1 MRSHHVDLTYGL
13 ISVDDHVLEHP
24 RVWADRLSKEKWG
37 ERIPHVESSNG
48 AECWVI
54 DGHTLPL
61 TGRGSIGAVLP
72 DRAAS
77 PAHWSEVPAQAYE
90 PSERLKA
97 MDADGVDVSV
107 LYPTVAGM
115 AGETFGQL
123 QDPELELAC
132 VQAYNDWLLEEW
144 ASASPRFVPQCLVPL
159 APIDAVVS
167 EIRRS
172 VDKGHR
178 GVIFPATPMLLRD
191 LPHINEPTYDP
202 IWAVCEELEVP
213 VCFHSGSSSRLE
225 FPLYPELSP
234 ALQAALS
241 VVNRPLAAISVFSN
255 VLYSHILVRHPR
267 LKVVFAESS
276 LGWGAYELELADH
289 EFERQRLHQDADEV
303 RPSELFR
310 RQCYL
315 TGCFDRA
322 GVDLRSYIGVDN
334 ILWET
339 NFPQAS
345 STWPRS
351 RDTIDSSFAS
361 VPEQERRQLLVGNA
375 ARLYGLSTPA

>member
-1 MRSHHVDLTYGL
+1 MDITYGL

-24 RVWADRLSKEKWG
+24 RVWEDRLSKSTWG
-37 ERIPHVESSNG
+37 DRIPHVEQSNG
-48 AECWVI
+48 IERWVV
-54 DGHTLPL
+54 DGHPLPL
-61 TGRGSIGAVLP
+61 TGRGSIGALLP

-77 PAHWSEVPAQAYE
+77 PAHWSEVPPQAYD
-90 PSERLKA
+90 PAERLKA
-97 MDADGVDVSV
+97 MDADRVDVSV

-123 QDPELELAC
+123 EDAELELAC

-144 ASASPRFVPQCLVPL
+144 ASASPRFVPQCVAPL
-159 APIDAVVS
+159 APVEASVA
-167 EIRRS
+167 EIRRA
-172 VDKGHR
+172 VGKGHR
-178 GVIFPATPMLLRD
+178 GVVFPATPMLQRD
-191 LPHINEPTYDP
+191 LPHINELTYDP
-202 IWAVCEELEVP
+202 IWAVCEELHVP

-225 FPLYPELSP
+225 FPLYPELAPS
-234 ALQAALS
+234 LQAALS

-255 VLYSHILVRHPR
+255 ILYSHILVRHPK
-267 LKVVFAESS
+267 LKVIFADSS

-289 EFERQRLHQDADEV
+289 EFERQRLHLDNGEV

-322 GVDLRSYIGVDN
+322 GIDLRAYIGLDN

-345 STWPRS
+345 SPWPRS
-351 RDTIDSSFAS
+351 WDAIETSFSS
-361 VPEQERRQLLVGNA
+361 VPSEERQQLLMGNA
-375 ARLYGLSTPA
+375 QRVYGL

>member
-1 MRSHHVDLTYGL
+1 MDLKYGL

-24 RVWADRLSKEKWG
+24 RVWEERMSKTTWG
-37 ERIPHVESSNG
+37 DRIPHVVQSDGVEG
-48 AECWVI
+48 WVV
-54 DGHTLPL
+54 DGRALPL
-61 TGRGSIGAVLP
+61 TGRGSVGALLP
-72 DRAAS
+72 DRAAAPARWADVPS
-77 PAHWSEVPAQAYE
+77 PAYDPA
-90 PSERLKA
+90 ERLKA

-107 LYPTVAGM
+107 LYPTAAGM

-123 QDPELELAC
+123 EDPELEVAC
-132 VQAYNDWLLEEW
+132 VQAYNDWLIEEW
-144 ASASPRFVPQCLVPL
+144 ASVSPRFVPQCLVPL
-159 APIDAVVS
+159 APIEAGVT
-167 EIRRS
+167 EIRRA
-172 VDKGHR
+172 VARGHR
-178 GVIFPATPMLLRD
+178 GVIFPATPMLARE
-191 LPHINEPTYDP
+191 LPHVNEAIYDP
-202 IWAVCEELEVP
+202 IWSVCEELQVP
-213 VCFHSGSSSRLE
+213 VCFHSGSSARLE

-255 VLYSHILVRHPR
+255 VLYSHILVRHPG

-289 EFERQRLHQDADEV
+289 EFERQRLQLEAGEI

-322 GVDLRSYIGVDN
+322 GIDLRAYIGLDN

-351 RDTIDSSFAS
+351 WDTIGTSFAG
-361 VPEQERRQLLVGNA
+361 VPEHERQHVLVDNA
-375 ARLYGLSTPA
+375 DRLYGLSARVPEAVA

>member
-1 MRSHHVDLTYGL
+1 VDLKYGL

-24 RVWADRLSKEKWG
+24 YVWEERLSKTRWG
-37 ERIPHVESSNG
+37 DRIPHVEQSDG
-48 AECWVI
+48 VERWVV
-54 DGHTLPL
+54 DGRPMPL
-61 TGRGSIGAVLP
+61 TGRGSVGAILA

-77 PAHWSEVPAQAYE
+77 PTHWTEVPSPAYA
-90 PSERLKA
+90 PSARLSA
-97 MDADGVDVSV
+97 MDADRVDISV

-115 AGETFGQL
+115 AGETFGQV

-159 APIDAVVS
+159 APVEATVA
-167 EIRRS
+167 EIRRA
-172 VDKGHR
+172 VGKGHR
-178 GVIFPATPMLLRD
+178 GVVFPAMPMLLRD
-191 LPHINEPTYDP
+191 LPHINEATYDP
-202 IWAVCEELEVP
+202 VWSVCEELQVP

-225 FPLYPELSP
+225 FPLYPGQSP
-234 ALQAALS
+234 AIQAALS

-255 VLYSHILVRHPR
+255 VLYSHILVRHPN

-289 EFERQRLHQDADEV
+289 EFERQRLHQEPGEI

-322 GVDLRSYIGVDN
+322 GIDLRRYIGLDN

-345 STWPRS
+345 STWPLSWDAIESSFQDVPDAERS
-351 RDTIDSSFAS
+351 R
-361 VPEQERRQLLVGNA
+361 LLVGNA
-375 ARLYGLSTPA
+375 ELVYGLSIGRA

>member
-1 MRSHHVDLTYGL
+1 VDLKYGL
-13 ISVDDHVLEHP
+13 ISVDDHVVEHP
-24 RVWADRLSKEKWG
+24 RVWEERLSKAKWG
-37 ERIPHVESSNG
+37 ERVPHVEQSDG
-48 AECWVI
+48 VECWVV
-54 DGHTLPL
+54 DGSSFPL
-61 TGRGSIGAVLP
+61 TGRGSVGALLA

-77 PAHWSEVPAQAYE
+77 PTRWSEVPPQAYV
-90 PSERLKA
+90 PSERLGA

-144 ASASPRFVPQCLVPL
+144 ASASPRFIPQCLVPL
-159 APIDAVVS
+159 APVDAVVA
-167 EIRRS
+167 EIRRA
-172 VDKGHR
+172 VAKGHR
-178 GVIFPATPMLLRD
+178 GVIFPATPMLLRE
-191 LPHINEPTYDP
+191 LPHINELSYDP
-202 IWAVCEELEVP
+202 IWAACEELGVP

-225 FPLYPELSP
+225 FPQYPELSP

-255 VLYSHILVRHPR
+255 VLYSHILVRHPG

-289 EFERQRLHQDADEV
+289 EFERQRLHQEPGEI

-322 GVDLRSYIGVDN
+322 GIDLRAYIGVDN

-345 STWPRS
+345 SPWPSSWDAIETSFQGVPEEERS
-351 RDTIDSSFAS
+351 R
-361 VPEQERRQLLVGNA
+361 LLVRNA
-375 ARLYGLSTPA
+375 QQLYGL

>member
-1 MRSHHVDLTYGL
+1 VDLKYGL

-24 RVWADRLSKEKWG
+24 RVWEERLSKVKWG
-37 ERIPHVESSNG
+37 DRIPHIEQSNG
-48 AECWVI
+48 AECWVV

-61 TGRGSIGAVLP
+61 TGRGSVGALLP

-77 PAHWSEVPAQAYE
+77 PKHWSEVPPQAYD

-97 MDADGVDVSV
+97 MDADRVDVSV
-107 LYPTVAGM
+107 LYPTVAGL

-132 VQAYNDWLLEEW
+132 VQAYNDWLLDEW
-144 ASASPRFVPQCLVPL
+144 ASASPRFVAQCLVPL
-159 APIDAVVS
+159 APIEAGVAEV
-167 EIRRS
+167 RRA

-178 GVIFPATPMLLRD
+178 GVVFPATPMLLRD
-191 LPHINEPTYDP
+191 LPHINELTYDP
-202 IWAVCEELEVP
+202 IWAVCEELQVP

-225 FPLYPELSP
+225 FPLYSGLSP

-289 EFERQRLHQDADEV
+289 EFERQRLNLEPDEV

-322 GVDLRSYIGVDN
+322 GIDLRAYIGLNN

-351 RDTIDSSFAS
+351 WDAIGTSFQD
-361 VPEQERRQLLVGNA
+361 VPDAERSRLLVDNA
-375 ARLYGLSTPA
+375 EQLYRL

>member
-1 MRSHHVDLTYGL
+1 VDLRYGL

-24 RVWADRLSKEKWG
+24 RVWEERLSTTKWG
-37 ERIPHVESSNG
+37 DRIPHVERSNG
-48 AECWVI
+48 ADRWVV
-54 DGHTLPL
+54 DGQTLPL
-61 TGRGSIGAVLP
+61 TGRGSIGALLA

-77 PAHWSEVPAQAYE
+77 PAHWSEVPAQAHD
-90 PSERLKA
+90 PAERLKA
-97 MDADGVDVSV
+97 MDVDRVDVSV

-159 APIDAVVS
+159 APIDSAVA
-167 EIRRS
+167 EIRRA
-172 VDKGHR
+172 VGKGHR

-191 LPHINEPTYDP
+191 LPHINEQVYDP
-202 IWAVCEELEVP
+202 IWAACEELQVP
-213 VCFHSGSSSRLE
+213 VCFHSGSSSRME
-225 FPLYPELSP
+225 FPLYTDLSP
-234 ALQAALS
+234 SLQAALS

-289 EFERQRLHQDADEV
+289 EFERQRLHQEAGEV

-322 GVDLRSYIGVDN
+322 GIELRAYIGLDN

-345 STWPRS
+345 STWP
-351 RDTIDSSFAS
+351 SSWDAIGTSFQD
-361 VPEQERRQLLVGNA
+361 VPEAERAQLLVGNA
-375 ARLYGLSTPA
+375 AQLYGL

>member
-1 MRSHHVDLTYGL
+1 MDLRYGL

-24 RVWADRLSKEKWG
+24 RVWEERLSRAKWG
-37 ERIPHVESSNG
+37 DRIPHVEQSNG
-48 AECWVI
+48 AEHWVV
-54 DGHTLPL
+54 DGRTMPL
-61 TGRGSIGAVLP
+61 TGRGSVGALLP
-72 DRAAS
+72 DRASS
-77 PAHWSEVPAQAYE
+77 PAHWSDVPPQAYD
-90 PSERLKA
+90 PSERLIA
-97 MDADGVDVSV
+97 MDVDGVDVSV
-107 LYPTVAGM
+107 LYPTVAGL

-123 QDPELELAC
+123 QDAELELAC
-132 VQAYNDWLLEEW
+132 VQAYNDWLLDEW
-144 ASASPRFVPQCLVPL
+144 AGVSPRFVPQCVVPL
-159 APIDAVVS
+159 APVEAAVA
-167 EIRRS
+167 EIRRA
-172 VDKGHR
+172 VGAGHR
-178 GVIFPATPMLLRD
+178 GVVFPATPMLQRE
-191 LPHINEPTYDP
+191 LPHINELVYDP
-202 IWAVCEELEVP
+202 IWQVCEELDVP
-213 VCFHSGSSSRLE
+213 VCFHSGSSARLE

-267 LKVVFAESS
+267 LKVVFADSS

-289 EFERQRLHQDADEV
+289 EFERQRLQLEPDEV

-322 GVDLRSYIGVDN
+322 GVDLRAYIGLNN

-345 STWPRS
+345 SPWPRS
-351 RDTIDSSFAS
+351 WNAIEISFPN
-361 VPEQERRQLLVGNA
+361 VPEEERRQLLVGNA
-375 ARLYGLSTPA
+375 QQVYGL

>member
-1 MRSHHVDLTYGL
+1 VDLKYGL

-24 RVWADRLSKEKWG
+24 RVWMERLSSAKWG
-37 ERIPHVESSNG
+37 ERIPHVEQSDG
-48 AECWVI
+48 TECWVI
-54 DGHTLPL
+54 DGNTLPL
-61 TGRGSIGAVLP
+61 IGRGSVGALLS

-77 PAHWSEVPAQAYE
+77 PAHWSDVPLPAYV

-97 MDADGVDVSV
+97 MDADGVDVSI

-115 AGETFGQL
+115 AGETFGRI

-144 ASASPRFVPQCLVPL
+144 SSASDRLIPQCVVPL
-159 APIDAVVS
+159 GPVDAAVA
-167 EIRRS
+167 EIRRAVS
-172 VDKGHR
+172 KGHR
-178 GVIFPATPMLLRD
+178 GVVFPATPMLQRE
-191 LPHINEPTYDP
+191 LPHINELSYDP
-202 IWAVCEELEVP
+202 IWAVCEELQVP
-213 VCFHSGSSSRLE
+213 VCFHSGSSSRME
-225 FPLYPELSP
+225 FPQYSELSP

-255 VLYSHILVRHPR
+255 VLYSHILVRHPG

-289 EFERQRLHQDADEV
+289 EFERQRLHLEPGEV

-322 GVDLRSYIGVDN
+322 GIELRSYIGLDN

-345 STWPRS
+345 SPWPRS
-351 RDTIDSSFAS
+351 WDEIETSFQN
-361 VPEQERRQLLVGNA
+361 VPHEERSRLLVRNA
-375 ARLYGLSTPA
+375 EQLYRL

>member
-1 MRSHHVDLTYGL
+1 VDLKYGL

-24 RVWADRLSKEKWG
+24 RVWEDRLSKAKWG
-37 ERIPHVESSNG
+37 ERIPHVEQSNG
-48 AECWVI
+48 ADCWVV
-54 DGHTLPL
+54 DGKYVAL
-61 TGRGSIGAVLP
+61 TGRGSVGALLA
-72 DRAAS
+72 DRAAA
-77 PAHWSEVPAQAYE
+77 PAHWSDVPTQAYVPA
-90 PSERLKA
+90 ERLQA
-97 MDADGVDVSV
+97 MDADRVDASV

-123 QDPELELAC
+123 EDPDLELAC

-144 ASASPRFVPQCLVPL
+144 SSTSPRFIPQCLVPL
-159 APIDAVVS
+159 GPIDAVVG
-167 EIRRS
+167 EIRRA

-178 GVIFPATPMLLRD
+178 GVVFPATPMLQREV
-191 LPHINEPTYDP
+191 PHVNELSYDP
-202 IWAVCEELEVP
+202 IWAVCEELHVP
-213 VCFHSGSSSRLE
+213 VCFHSGSSARLE
-225 FPLYPELSP
+225 FPLYPDLTP

-241 VVNRPLAAISVFSN
+241 VVNRPLGAISVFSN
-255 VLYSHILVRHPR
+255 VLYSHILVRHPG

-289 EFERQRLHQDADEV
+289 EFERQRLHQEPGEV

-322 GVDLRSYIGVDN
+322 GVDLRAYIGVDN

-345 STWPRS
+345 SPWPNS
-351 RDTIDSSFAS
+351 WDTIETSFLG
-361 VPEQERRQLLVGNA
+361 VPDAERRQLLVNNA
-375 ARLYGLSTPA
+375 QQLYRL

>member
-1 MRSHHVDLTYGL
+1 MDLKYGL

-24 RVWADRLSKEKWG
+24 RVWEERLSKTTWG
-37 ERIPHVESSNG
+37 DRIPHVEQSDG
-48 AECWVI
+48 LERWVV
-54 DGHTLPL
+54 DGKPLPL
-61 TGRGSIGAVLP
+61 TGRGSVGALLA

-77 PAHWSEVPAQAYE
+77 PAHWSDVPTQAYV
-90 PSERLKA
+90 PSDRLKA

-123 QDPELELAC
+123 EDPDLELAC

-144 ASASPRFVPQCLVPL
+144 ASTSTRFIPQCLVPL
-159 APIDAVVS
+159 APIEAVVA
-167 EIRRS
+167 EIRRA
-172 VDKGHR
+172 VGKGHR
-178 GVIFPATPMLLRD
+178 GVVFPATPMLLRE
-191 LPHINEPTYDP
+191 LPHINELSYDP
-202 IWAVCEELEVP
+202 IWAACEELQVP
-213 VCFHSGSSSRLE
+213 VCFHSGSSPRLE
-225 FPLYPELSP
+225 FPQYPELTP

-241 VVNRPLAAISVFSN
+241 VVNRPLGAISVFSN

-267 LKVVFAESS
+267 LRVVFAESS

-289 EFERQRLHQDADEV
+289 EFERQRLHLEPGEV

-322 GVDLRSYIGVDN
+322 GIDLRSYIGVDN

-345 STWPRS
+345 SPWPNS
-351 RDTIDSSFAS
+351 WDAIKTSFLD
-361 VPEQERRQLLVGNA
+361 VPEQERSRVLVTNA
-375 ARLYGLSTPA
+375 EQVYGL

>member
-1 MRSHHVDLTYGL
+1 MDLTYGL

-24 RVWADRLSKEKWG
+24 RVWEDRLSKDRWG
-37 ERIPHVESSNG
+37 DRIPHVESSNG
-48 AECWVI
+48 TECWVV

-61 TGRGSIGAVLP
+61 TGRGSVGALLP
-72 DRAAS
+72 DRAAA
-77 PAHWSEVPAQAYE
+77 PAHWSEVPAQAYV

-97 MDADGVDVSV
+97 MDADRVDVSV

-159 APIDAVVS
+159 APIEAVVS
-167 EIRRS
+167 EIRRA
-172 VDKGHR
+172 VGKGHR
-178 GVIFPATPMLLRD
+178 GVIFPATPMLLRE
-191 LPHINEPTYDP
+191 LPHINELTYDP
-202 IWAVCEELEVP
+202 IWAVCEELQVP
-213 VCFHSGSSSRLE
+213 VCFHSGSSARLE
-225 FPLYPELSP
+225 FPLYPELSA

-241 VVNRPLAAISVFSN
+241 VVNRPLASISVFSN

-289 EFERQRLHQDADEV
+289 EFERQRLHQEPV
-303 RPSELFR
+303 RSGR
-310 RQCYL
+310 RSCS
-315 TGCFDRA
+315 
-322 GVDLRSYIGVDN
+322 V
-334 ILWET
+334 
-339 NFPQAS
+339 AS
-345 STWPRS
+345 AT
-351 RDTIDSSFAS
+351 
-361 VPEQERRQLLVGNA
+361 
-375 ARLYGLSTPA
+375 

>member
-1 MRSHHVDLTYGL
+1 VDLSFGL

-24 RVWADRLSKEKWG
+24 RVWEDRLSKAKWG
-37 ERIPHVESSNG
+37 DRIPHVEQSNG
-48 AECWVI
+48 ADCWVI
-54 DGHTLPL
+54 DGKPLPL
-61 TGRGSIGAVLP
+61 TGRGSVGALLP

-77 PAHWSEVPAQAYE
+77 PAHWSDVPLPAYV
-90 PSERLKA
+90 PTERLKA
-97 MDADGVDVSV
+97 MDADRVDLSV
-107 LYPTVAGM
+107 LYPTVAGL

-123 QDPELELAC
+123 QDLDLELAC
-132 VQAYNDWLLEEW
+132 VRAYNDWLLEEW
-144 ASASPRFVPQCLVPL
+144 AGSSPRFVPQCLAPL
-159 APIDAVVS
+159 APVEAGVA
-167 EIRRS
+167 EIRRA
-172 VDKGHR
+172 VGKGHR
-178 GVIFPATPMLLRD
+178 GVVFPATPMLLRD
-191 LPHINEPTYDP
+191 LPHVNEPAYDP
-202 IWAVCEELEVP
+202 IWEVCEELKVP

-255 VLYSHILVRHPR
+255 VLYSHILVRHPG

-289 EFERQRLHQDADEV
+289 EFERQRLHLEQGEV

-315 TGCFDRA
+315 TACFDRA
-322 GVDLRSYIGVDN
+322 GIELREYIGLDN
-334 ILWET
+334 ILWQT

-345 STWPRS
+345 STWPNS
-351 RDTIDSSFAS
+351 WDAIAASFVG
-361 VPEQERRQLLVGNA
+361 VPEDERSKLLRGNA
-375 ARLYGLSTPA
+375 AALYGR